1 MRLGKSTT
9 ETGQNG
15 FDLNRIIIPPTVT
28 LKSIGMRST
37 KRKQDFSMKCVL
49 MEMME
54 TELHKQGITAR
65 DEQRRRL
72 DPRRLKAD
80 HTQAAAGVIA
90 TMALETQEAPK
101 KKVMIA
107 FDASPQKNEP
117 ARKMR
122 RIRKVVKS
130 DRSVGGLAERASL
143 NDSYV
148 RVSGDSNTKLR
159 TRKVRLT

>member
-1 MRLGKSTT
+1 
-9 ETGQNG
+9 
-15 FDLNRIIIPPTVT
+15 
-28 LKSIGMRST
+28 
-37 KRKQDFSMKCVL
+37 
-49 MEMME
+49 ME

-65 DEQRRRL
+65 DEQHRRL
-72 DPRRLKAD
+72 DPRRRKAD

-90 TMALETQEAPK
+90 TMALETQEAPE

-143 NDSYV
+143 N
-148 RVSGDSNTKLR
+148 
-159 TRKVRLT
+159 